1 MAAPPAPDVAV
12 SADQAVDPLADLI
25 AQSGPQTT
33 DEEDTTPQAP
43 APPHKPTILPIPGPD
58 PDELPGHAI
67 PQGGYVPM
75 AEAYDLRVKGSILAA
90 QGLQGPLDGGWSIEG
105 PDGTPLYALQ
115 LVDKVG
121 GYDGLEGAWRDV
133 RRPGTVGS
141 TGLIDFVDRSYGG
154 FLARFSPRPGQL
166 ATLDLT
172 PRGDGSWS
180 GKLNDGGVETPVTAR
195 RVAQTTLP
203 PGYVPTG
210 RGPVIWGA
218 RPAAP
223 PRGRPGAR
231 QGSGLLDQGQ
241 DGQGPEGRQGQVRS
255 RRQEER
261 QGQGD
266 HRQGQEGR
274 EGQGHGLEG
283 QGLGQGQGDGQ
294 EEALGRAQSPQRH
307 PDHRPQF
314 LAVRAAPG
322 GDLQARPHGQQE
334 VGGLVRIDV
343 GRHLARRDPVA
354 DTPSQGGAQFLP
366 AGVVDGV
373 DVGIGATE
381 LGDRADAQ
389 APLLGHPRPGGR
401 RPAATPPAPPS
412 RAGRRPAAR

>member
-1 MAAPPAPDVAV
+1 MRALLISLLAFSAVPALAQEAPVSTAPAQAPAPVQTAPADPNAPPVVAAPPAPDAAV

-33 DEEDTTPQAP
+33 DEEDAAPQAP
-43 APPHKPTILPIPGPD
+43 APPHKPTILPIPGRD
-58 PDELPGHAI
+58 PDELDPNRAI
-67 PQGGYVPM
+67 PQGGYVPL

-90 QGLQGPLDGGWSIEG
+90 QGLQGPLDGGWAIEG
-105 PDGTPLYALQ
+105 PGGAALYALQ

-180 GKLNDGGVETPVTAR
+180 GKLNENGVETPVTAR
-195 RVAQTTLP
+195 RVAQATLP

-223 PRGRPGAR
+223 RVAAAEPAKGPACSTKGKKGKALKAAKAKCAAAAKKSGKGKATAAKGKKGAKGKAVASKGGKAKGKATAK
-231 QGSGLLDQGQ
+231 GSSKKKK
-241 DGQGPEGRQGQVRS
+241 R
-255 RRQEER
+255 
-261 QGQGD
+261 
-266 HRQGQEGR
+266 
-274 EGQGHGLEG
+274 
-283 QGLGQGQGDGQ
+283 
-294 EEALGRAQSPQRH
+294 
-307 PDHRPQF
+307 
-314 LAVRAAPG
+314 
-322 GDLQARPHGQQE
+322 
-334 VGGLVRIDV
+334 
-343 GRHLARRDPVA
+343 
-354 DTPSQGGAQFLP
+354 
-366 AGVVDGV
+366 
-373 DVGIGATE
+373 
-381 LGDRADAQ
+381 
-389 APLLGHPRPGGR
+389 
-401 RPAATPPAPPS
+401 
-412 RAGRRPAAR
+412 

>member
-1 MAAPPAPDVAV
+1 MRALLIPLLALSAASALPEAVWAQDAAPVATAPVQSAPTPAAPPVVAAPPAPDAAV

-33 DEEDTTPQAP
+33 DEEDTAPQAP

-58 PDELPGHAI
+58 PDQLPGHAI

-105 PDGTPLYALQ
+105 ADGATLYALQ

-133 RRPGTVGS
+133 RRPGAVGS
-141 TGLIDFVDRSYGG
+141 TGLIDFVDRSYNG

-180 GKLNDGGVETPVTAR
+180 GKLNDNGVETPVTAR
-195 RVAQTTLP
+195 RVAQATLP
-203 PGYVPTG
+203 AGYVPTG

-223 PRGRPGAR
+223 RVVAEAPARAPACSTRGKTGK
-231 QGSGLLDQGQ
+231 
-241 DGQGPEGRQGQVRS
+241 
-255 RRQEER
+255 
-261 QGQGD
+261 
-266 HRQGQEGR
+266 
-274 EGQGHGLEG
+274 
-283 QGLGQGQGDGQ
+283 
-294 EEALGRAQSPQRH
+294 ALK
-307 PDHRPQF
+307 
-314 LAVRAAPG
+314 AAK
-322 GDLQARPHGQQE
+322 AKC
-334 VGGLVRIDV
+334 
-343 GRHLARRDPVA
+343 
-354 DTPSQGGAQFLP
+354 
-366 AGVVDGV
+366 
-373 DVGIGATE
+373 
-381 LGDRADAQ
+381 
-389 APLLGHPRPGGR
+389 
-401 RPAATPPAPPS
+401 AA
-412 RAGRRPAAR
+412 AARKSGKGKATTAKGKKGAKGKAVASKGKSSAKGKATAKSTSKKKKR

>member
-1 MAAPPAPDVAV
+1 MRALLISLLAFSAAPVLAQEAPVTTAPVQAAPVQAAPADPNATPLVPAPPAADAPV

-33 DEEDTTPQAP
+33 DEEDAAPQAP
-43 APPHKPTILPIPGPD
+43 APPHKPTILPIPGRD
-58 PDELPGHAI
+58 PDEIDPNHAI

-105 PDGTPLYALQ
+105 PDGAALYRLQ

-180 GKLNDGGVETPVTAR
+180 GKLNENGAETLVTAH
-195 RVAQTTLP
+195 RVAQATLP

-218 RPAAP
+218 PRPAAP
-223 PRGRPGAR
+223 RVAAEAPAKTAACPTKGKKGKALKAAKAKCAAAAKKAGKGKATTAKGKKGAKGKAVTSKGK
-231 QGSGLLDQGQ
+231 GSAKGK
-241 DGQGPEGRQGQVRS
+241 
-255 RRQEER
+255 
-261 QGQGD
+261 
-266 HRQGQEGR
+266 
-274 EGQGHGLEG
+274 
-283 QGLGQGQGDGQ
+283 
-294 EEALGRAQSPQRH
+294 
-307 PDHRPQF
+307 
-314 LAVRAAPG
+314 
-322 GDLQARPHGQQE
+322 
-334 VGGLVRIDV
+334 
-343 GRHLARRDPVA
+343 
-354 DTPSQGGAQFLP
+354 
-366 AGVVDGV
+366 
-373 DVGIGATE
+373 ATSKSSTKKKK
-381 LGDRADAQ
+381 R
-389 APLLGHPRPGGR
+389 
-401 RPAATPPAPPS
+401 
-412 RAGRRPAAR
+412 